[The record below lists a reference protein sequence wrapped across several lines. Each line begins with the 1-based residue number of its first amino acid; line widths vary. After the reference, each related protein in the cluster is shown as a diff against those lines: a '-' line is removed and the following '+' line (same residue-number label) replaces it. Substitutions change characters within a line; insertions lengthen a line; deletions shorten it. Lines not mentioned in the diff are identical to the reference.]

1 MDYNKFYK
9 NEKTDIVWMIENYF
23 YLYKALDVT
32 DIFLHKLGYYPS
44 FNSPFNEEIYNNSGY
59 RE

>member
-1 MDYNKFYK
+1 VDYNKFYN

-32 DIFLHKLGYYPS
+32 EIFLDKLGYYPS
-44 FNSPFNEEIYNNSGY
+44 FNSPFN
-59 RE
+59 